1 MMPDYQP
8 VWGLP
13 LDCMAR
19 HECDSYALEKNIYT
33 QYPEALKPNPL
44 MSQKKT
50 QHPHDG
56 PVISCLYYIY
66 SHDYPIITG

>member
-1 MMPDYQP
+1 MMPDYQA

-19 HECDSYALEKNIYT
+19 HECDSYIPMIIPL
-33 QYPEALKPNPL
+33 YPAD
-44 MSQKKT
+44 T
-50 QHPHDG
+50 
-56 PVISCLYYIY
+56 IY